1 MVSLASRYQIA
12 GLERAVAEVEEELL
26 EQLFTDTL
34 QKELDEKDETMELFE
49 TLSVGTIET
58 DIDTDSIATEE
69 DQEEKEWETYEDLV
83 SEEDVKEW
91 GTNRD
96 LDMIS
101 KAAEAAEETEGEE
114 CGNCGCEACRDGQV
128 GVKAPTQPTLTLLQV
143 ICSTLELEGKLG
155 CQVSCLLSAVWYLM
169 VGFCCYLRLS
179 TLSCG
184 LVSNHSMLVGRLD
197 TTVCLILNNCNK
209 VLIARLLICK
219 QLFSLHKL
227 PVQSVAS
234 VASLRCFKL
243 SSITA

>member
-1 MVSLASRYQIA
+1 MTHKCLKCNNIGPFLQVVSLASYYQIA

-83 SEEDVKEW
+83 SEEEVKEW

-96 LDMIS
+96 LDMTS

-128 GVKAPTQPTLTLLQV
+128 GVRAPTQPTHPPPGHLQHPGARGE
-143 ICSTLELEGKLG
+143 T
-155 CQVSCLLSAVWYLM
+155 
-169 VGFCCYLRLS
+169 
-179 TLSCG
+179 G
-184 LVSNHSMLVGRLD
+184 LPG
-197 TTVCLILNNCNK
+197 
-209 VLIARLLICK
+209 
-219 QLFSLHKL
+219 L
-227 PVQSVAS
+227 PVLWLRPPIPGLLAGSAAS
-234 VASLRCFKL
+234 KKPSTDTSHHTHTHLTGAPH
-243 SSITA
+243 

>member
-1 MVSLASRYQIA
+1 VYGTIVDWSALDQDTRTQVVSLASYYQIA

-83 SEEDVKEW
+83 SEEEVKEW

-96 LDMIS
+96 LDMTS

-128 GVKAPTQPTLTLLQV
+128 

-155 CQVSCLLSAVWYLM
+155 CQVSVANCVVAYWGAGYRAQRGQV
-169 VGFCCYLRLS
+169 
-179 TLSCG
+179 T
-184 LVSNHSMLVGRLD
+184 RLD
-197 TTVCLILNNCNK
+197 SSSTVSVKWVDGSTSQYNVYRTERPDTDP
-209 VLIARLLICK
+209 VL
-219 QLFSLHKL
+219 
-227 PVQSVAS
+227 
-234 VASLRCFKL
+234 CFHCR
-243 SSITA
+243 